1 MRSFVDTSAAI
12 KLYRLEPNS
21 AAVKAHISA
30 NDTLLIC
37 RLTPTEFRSACFGM
51 VRQNTASLAA
61 AQTYIKAFESDLP
74 KFILLNFDDATLARV
89 DTLLDIYAITDG
101 LRPLDAIQLASA
113 LEEHAREPLDAFIT
127 TDVVLA
133 KVATASGLIVLP

>member
-1 MRSFVDTSAAI
+1 MRDFVDTSALI
-12 KLYRLEPNS
+12 KLYRLEPDS

-30 NDTLLIC
+30 NDTILIS

-51 VRQNTASLAA
+51 VRQKTASLSV
-61 AQTYIKAFESDLP
+61 AQTYIKAFETDLP
-74 KFILLNFDDATLARV
+74 QFVLLPFDDATLARV
-89 DTLLDIYAITDG
+89 RVLLDAYAVTEG

-113 LEEHAREPLDAFIT
+113 LEEHARVPLDAFIT

-133 KVATASGLIVLP
+133 RVAAASGLSVLP